1 MRIINESQ
9 VSEEHRKSPK
19 GDYELFRKHISLG
32 LGGIKDVGPWGGGHP
47 FDVELTRIPPGKKN
61 YPLHAH
67 AAQTEYYIIISGSGL
82 LNYGEGQSQT
92 VKAGDHVILLPG
104 EAHELV
110 NNSTQDL
117 VYFVL
122 ADHHRAD
129 VTTYPHTGKRQIKP
143 EYRVVRLAEADYYEG
158 EE

>member
-1 MRIINESQ
+1 MHIVNESQ

-19 GDYELFRKHISLG
+19 GAYEIFRKHISLA
-32 LGGIKDVGPWGGGHP
+32 LGGVKDVGTWGGGHP
-47 FDVELTRIPPGKKN
+47 FDVELVKIPAGKKN
-61 YPLHAH
+61 YPFHSH
-67 AAQTEYYIIISGSGL
+67 AAQTEYYIIISGSGIL
-82 LNYGEGQSQT
+82 IHGEGTSQP
-92 VKAGDHVILLPG
+92 VKAGDHVILSPG
-104 EAHELV
+104 KAHELV
-110 NNSTQDL
+110 NNSKEDL

-129 VTTYPHTGKRQIKP
+129 VTSYPHTGKRQIKP